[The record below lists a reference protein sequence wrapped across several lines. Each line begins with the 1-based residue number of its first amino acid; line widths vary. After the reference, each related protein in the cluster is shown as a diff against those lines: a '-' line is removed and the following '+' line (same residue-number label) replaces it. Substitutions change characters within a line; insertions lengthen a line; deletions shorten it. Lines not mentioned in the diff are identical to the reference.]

1 MRVLIIEDYEPIRS
15 GVAEGR
21 REAGFAVDVAA
32 NGETGLWYALN
43 NPYDVIVLDIMLPD
57 VDGLSILKQ
66 IRAQKLDVNILLL
79 TAKDTPQDRITGLEQ
94 GADDY
99 LVKPFVFQELLA
111 RVRALVRRK
120 YESKDPV
127 IRVGDLSID
136 TNTREVRRGDR
147 VIHLSPREYTLLAF
161 LAHRAGQLVTR
172 SDVWEHVYEFNSEA
186 ESNVVD
192 VFIGRLRRKIECEG
206 CPKLIHT
213 RWGQGYML
221 GTPKSQ

>member
-1 MRVLIIEDYEPIRS
+1 MRVLVIEDYEPIRS
-15 GVAEGR
+15 GVSEGL

-32 NGETGLWYALN
+32 TGETGMWYALN
-43 NPYDVIVLDIMLPD
+43 NPYDVIILDIMLPD
-57 VDGLSILKQ
+57 VDGLTILQ
-66 IRAQKLDVNILLL
+66 RIRSQKLDVNVLLL
-79 TAKDTPQDRITGLEQ
+79 TARDTPQDRITGLER

-127 IRVGDLSID
+127 IRVGDLTVD
-136 TNTREVRRGDR
+136 TNTRQVRRADR
-147 VIHLSPREYTLLAF
+147 VIHLSPREYALLEF
-161 LAHRAGQLVTR
+161 LAHRTGQLVTR
-172 SDVWEHVYEFNSEA
+172 SEVWEHVYEFNSEA

-213 RWGQGYML
+213 RWGQGYVL
-221 GTPKSQ
+221 GTSAG

>member
-1 MRVLIIEDYEPIRS
+1 MRVLIVEDYEPIRS
-15 GVAEGR
+15 GVSEGL

-43 NPYDVIVLDIMLPD
+43 NPYDVIILDIMLPD
-57 VDGLSILKQ
+57 VDGLEILKR
-66 IRAQKLDVNILLL
+66 IRTQKLDINVLLL
-79 TAKDTPQDRITGLEQ
+79 TAKDTPQDRITGLER

-99 LVKPFVFQELLA
+99 LIKPFVFQELLA

-120 YESKDPV
+120 YESKDP
-127 IRVGDLSID
+127 IIHIGDLTID
-136 TNTREVRRGDR
+136 TNTRQVRRGDR
-147 VIHLSPREYTLLAF
+147 VIHLSPREYTLLEF

-192 VFIGRLRRKIECEG
+192 VFIGRLRRKIESEG
-206 CPKLIHT
+206 QPKLIHT
-213 RWGQGYML
+213 RWGQGYVL
-221 GTPKSQ
+221 GPSSS

>member
-1 MRVLIIEDYEPIRS
+1 MRVLVIEDYEPIRS
-15 GVAEGR
+15 GVAEGL
-21 REAGFAVDVAA
+21 REAGFAVDVSA

-57 VDGLSILKQ
+57 VDGLSILKR

-127 IRVGDLSID
+127 IRIGDLAID

-161 LAHRAGQLVTR
+161 LAHRTGQLVTR

-186 ESNVVD
+186 GSNVVD

-213 RWGQGYML
+213 RWGQGYTL

>member
-1 MRVLIIEDYEPIRS
+1 MRVLVIEDYEPIRS
-15 GVAEGR
+15 GVSEGL

-32 NGETGLWYALN
+32 NGETGIWYALN
-43 NPYDVIVLDIMLPD
+43 NPYDVIILDIMLPD
-57 VDGLSILKQ
+57 VDGLTILKR
-66 IRAQKLDVNILLL
+66 IRSQKLDVNVLLL
-79 TAKDTPQDRITGLEQ
+79 TAKDTAEDRVTGLER

-111 RVRALVRRK
+111 RTRALVRRK

-127 IRVGDLSID
+127 IQIGDLAID
-136 TNTREVRRGDR
+136 TNTRQVRRGDR
-147 VIHLSPREYTLLAF
+147 VIHLSPREYTLLEF

-206 CPKLIHT
+206 SPKLIHT
-213 RWGQGYML
+213 RWGQGYLL
-221 GTPKSQ
+221 GTSPA